1 MNNKRNKRQVIRLNE
16 SQLKRVVSEAVK
28 KVLNES
34 CWYGDT
40 KPFIAIYNAASEIMK
55 AFPEISQI
63 TLERTLH
70 EMLTKDEVEKI
81 GGGRYTKYR
90 KKE

>member
-1 MNNKRNKRQVIRLNE
+1 MIRTPKRQ
-16 SQLKRVVSEAVK
+16 AVGSNPAGCAT
-28 KVLNES
+28 LHD
-34 CWYGDT
+34 C
-40 KPFIAIYNAASEIMK
+40 EIMK
-55 AFPEISQI
+55 ALPEISQI